1 MKKEEKRFWEQW
13 IEADEVERLKLIRT
27 LPPFSRGGLCRVMT
41 AMLLN
46 SYLID
51 LYKEM
56 KHHE

>member
-1 MKKEEKRFWEQW
+1 MKEEKQRFWEQW
-13 IEADEVERLKLIRT
+13 IEADEVERLKLIRS
-27 LPPFSRGGLCRVMT
+27 LPPFSRGGLCRMMT
-41 AMLLN
+41 ATLLN

>member
-1 MKKEEKRFWEQW
+1 MKKEEKRFWEHW

-41 AMLLN
+41 ATLLN

>member
-41 AMLLN
+41 ATLLN